1 MIILKSR
8 QEITSISRAC
18 RIVAEALDEIKR
30 LIKPGTTT
38 AEIDNFVEG
47 FIRKKG
53 GVPAFKGYRGFPNS
67 ICTSINEQV
76 VHGIPSGR
84 KLIEGDIISLD
95 LGVIIDGYYGDAAV
109 TLPVGE
115 VSLKAERLL
124 KVTEAALYA
133 GIETAIIGNRV
144 SDISFAIQTLVEK
157 EGFSVVR
164 DFVGHGIGR
173 YLHEEPQIPNFGE
186 AGQGARLKE
195 GMTLAIEPMVNVGD
209 YRTTIL
215 NDKWTAVTIDG
226 ELSSHFEHTIAVTS
240 DGPLILTRCDLI

>member
-8 QEITSISRAC
+8 QEIASISRAC
-18 RIVAEALDEIKR
+18 RIVAEALEEIKG

-38 AEIDNFVEG
+38 AEIDNLVEG

-76 VHGIPSGR
+76 VHGIPSDR

-109 TLPVGE
+109 TFPVGE
-115 VSLKAERLL
+115 VSLKALRLL
-124 KVTEAALYA
+124 KVTEASLYA
-133 GIETAIIGNRV
+133 GIEKAIIGNRV
-144 SDISFAIQTLVEK
+144 SDISCAIQTLVEK

-186 AGQGARLKE
+186 AGHGARLKE
-195 GMTLAIEPMVNVGD
+195 GMTLAIEPMVNAGD
-209 YRTTIL
+209 YRTTLL
-215 NDKWTAVTIDG
+215 NDKWTAVTVDG
-226 ELSSHFEHTIAVTS
+226 ELSAHFEHTIAVTS
-240 DGPLILTRCDLI
+240 DGPLILTKCEMI